1 MKNYACI
8 AIGINQYEFI
18 QLLSYA
24 KQNAEALHSFLL
36 NETNFSAEQCL
47 LLTDSNLLPIC

>member
-18 QLLSYA
+18 QLLSYP
-24 KQNAEALHSFLL
+24 KQDAEALHSFLL